1 MPSLLSQRALR
12 IMKLTHS
19 NNLACISETV
29 TQTEKTTV
37 KRSQPISDTL
47 KENDMNAP
55 NLSPSR
61 YSDAG
66 PNSLLLEEVGDDL
79 LETSLNDL
87 DTSIFDKSNLFEKET
102 NNNSVENSEVV
113 KNLENNADFHENE
126 DTDKNKTNEEN
137 VIAEVILDPET
148 GFLRVVSGDAE
159 TANKIQNIKCVCES
173 EDGNLDDNGN
183 GDHTETAG
191 ETSPIEEQRSDTMEM
206 SGDESVVENRGNSSE
221 SSSSSETDWFAVQ
234 PGTKRKKFLHSR
246 KERDN
251 IKKANKILSY
261 KVKQPCKCKR
271 KCSEKISN
279 EVRFKTNNRFWNLD
293 YSGRKAFI
301 LATCTETEIKRKRK
315 STGPNSRKKKVISIT

>member
-234 PGTKRKKFLHSR
+234 PGTKRKKNYILER
-246 KERDN
+246 KETILKKQTRYSR
-251 IKKANKILSY
+251 IKL
-261 KVKQPCKCKR
+261 
-271 KCSEKISN
+271 
-279 EVRFKTNNRFWNLD
+279 NNRANAKENVR
-293 YSGRKAFI
+293 RKFQMKYVLRRTI
-301 LATCTETEIKRKRK
+301 DFGT
-315 STGPNSRKKKVISIT
+315 